1 MGSTGPQADATI
13 DAVWSDLRADAAL
26 REIAALSSAGLAVD
40 EIHAAALTSVR
51 RVVPF
56 DAACVGAVDPD
67 TLLLTSGVT
76 IGFSPSA
83 AESERFVELEYGGVE
98 RHSFANLVDRG
109 VPVLADGGGMSPR
122 RRMDVRYNELLK
134 LIGFAH
140 DARITF
146 VSDGSCWA
154 VGDLYRAGDADAFD
168 ARELQFL
175 DQVAGSVATATR
187 LATHRVDAESGVLPE
202 GSAVLVVEADGT
214 ISGMT
219 AAAEGW
225 IDDREGA
232 PGALWWAIRTAVATA
247 RRGVPTAYTRV
258 RLGGSW
264 VVVRASALRS
274 GSADGPVAVTI
285 DEAGARELADLYMAA
300 HGLTRREREIC
311 HEVMAGRSTREI
323 AARLFIS
330 PHTVQDHLKSVFDKA
345 GVRSR
350 RELVATLAN

>member
-1 MGSTGPQADATI
+1 
-13 DAVWSDLRADAAL
+13 VWSDFRADAAL
-26 REIAALSSAGLAVD
+26 REIGALADAGLAVD
-40 EIHAAALTSVR
+40 DIHAAALTSVG

-56 DAACVGAVDPD
+56 DAACIGAVDPD

-76 IGFSPSA
+76 IGFAPSA

-109 VPVLADGGGMSPR
+109 VPILADGGGLPAR
-122 RRMDVRYNELLK
+122 QRMDVRYNELVK
-134 LIGFAH
+134 LMGFAH

-146 VSDGSCWA
+146 VAEGSCWA
-154 VGDLYRAGDADAFD
+154 VGDLYRSDNTDAFA

-175 DQVAGSVATATR
+175 DQAAGMVATATR
-187 LATHRVDAESGVLPE
+187 AAMRRTDIEVGVLPD
-202 GSAVLVVEADGT
+202 GAAVLIVEPDGSV
-214 ISGMT
+214 SGMT
-219 AAAEGW
+219 AAAQDW
-225 IDDREGA
+225 IDDTTGHDQ
-232 PGALWWAIRTAVATA
+232 PGTLWWAIRTAVATA

-264 VVVRASALRS
+264 VVVRASALRAS
-274 GSADGPVAVTI
+274 GATAPVAVTI

-311 HEVMAGRSTREI
+311 HEVMAGHSTREI
-323 AARLFIS
+323 AAHLFIS

-345 GVRSR
+345 GVHSR
-350 RELVATLAN
+350 RELVAMLGT

>member
-1 MGSTGPQADATI
+1 M
-13 DAVWSDLRADAAL
+13 WSDLRADAAL
-26 REIAALSSAGLAVD
+26 RELSALSSAGLTVD
-40 EIHAAALTSVR
+40 ETHAAALSSVR

-76 IGFSPSA
+76 IGFAPSA
-83 AESERFVELEYGGVE
+83 AESERFVELEYGGMG
-98 RHSFANLVDRG
+98 RHTFADLVDRG
-109 VPVLADGGGMSPR
+109 LPVLADGGGFSPG
-122 RRMDVRYNELLK
+122 RRMDLRYNELVK
-134 LIGFAH
+134 LLGFAH

-146 VSDGSCWA
+146 LSDGSCWA
-154 VGDLYRAGDADAFD
+154 VGDLYRADQADGFD
-168 ARELQFL
+168 ARELRFL
-175 DQVAGSVATATR
+175 DQAAASVAVATR
-187 LATHRVDAESGVLPE
+187 AAAHRVDAETGVLPD
-202 GSAVLVVEADGT
+202 GSAVLVVEADGH

-219 AAAEGW
+219 AAAAEW
-225 IDDREGA
+225 IDDPDRA

-247 RRGVPTAYTRV
+247 RHGVPTAYSRV
-258 RLGGSW
+258 RLGPSW

-274 GSADGPVAVTI
+274 AGSGDGPVAVTI

-350 RELVATLAN
+350 RELVAALGS